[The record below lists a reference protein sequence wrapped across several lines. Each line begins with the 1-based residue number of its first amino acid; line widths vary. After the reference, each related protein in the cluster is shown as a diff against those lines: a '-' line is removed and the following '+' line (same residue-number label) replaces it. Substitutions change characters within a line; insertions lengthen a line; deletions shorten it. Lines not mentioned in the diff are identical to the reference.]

1 MKTEASLILEVEP
14 GCVFGPEVAN
24 DFIGKTYQGWLVIEA
39 KQVSPRKIILTV
51 SGELKF
57 KVDSLNHISIYSP
70 KEYNLS
76 MYHQE

>member
-24 DFIGKTYQGWLVIEA
+24 DFIGKTYQGWLVTDA
-39 KQVSPRKIILTV
+39 KHLSPAKIVLTV

-57 KVDSLNHISIYSP
+57 KENSLSHLSIIP
-70 KEYNLS
+70 LKET
-76 MYHQE
+76 